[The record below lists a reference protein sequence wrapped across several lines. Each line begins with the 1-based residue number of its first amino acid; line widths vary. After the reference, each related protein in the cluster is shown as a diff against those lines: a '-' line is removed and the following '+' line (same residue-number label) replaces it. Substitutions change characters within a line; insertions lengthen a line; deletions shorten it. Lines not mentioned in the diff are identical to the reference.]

1 MDRALNLRPFR
12 TLAGAP
18 PIEAAG
24 GGGRMTRTDGAGE
37 LEADLATHRSFAV
50 ALGGFVLEIAGGS
63 LVTHERI
70 AVPAFNYV
78 DLDRL
83 APDRLAAFFE
93 RALDHYFQRAIRPS
107 FRAIRPVPPHVDRT
121 LGSLG
126 FVPGP
131 DPWVVL
137 RATSAGDPGA
147 PEPPLKIESVR
158 AGDELAPLW
167 AHEREQAELRRSL
180 EVLLDHPN
188 PGEHL
193 DALVARE
200 NGPVVGCALVY
211 ERDGAAGI
219 HAVATQPAA
228 RGRGVATAMV
238 RSAMNRLSG
247 RGVGRTV
254 LLSAVPRLAPRLAP
268 LGFHEV
274 GQLVEYTLPTDA
286 VLAVPPSG
294 PPAPPRW
301 RPPRRP

>member
-12 TLAGAP
+12 TLAGARP
-18 PIEAAG
+18 TEAPG
-24 GGGRMTRTDGAGE
+24 GEGWMTSTDGTEE
-37 LEADLATHRSFAV
+37 LERDLATHRSFSV

-83 APDRLAAFFE
+83 APDRLTAFFE
-93 RALDHYFQRAIRPS
+93 RALDHYFQRAIRPT
-107 FRAIRPVPPHVDRT
+107 FRAIRPVLSHVDRT
-121 LGSLG
+121 LRALG
-126 FVPGP
+126 FVPGH

-137 RATSAGDPGA
+137 RATSTRNPGP
-147 PEPPLKIESVR
+147 PEPPLQLVSVR
-158 AGDELAPLW
+158 AGEELAPLW

-200 NGPVVGCALVY
+200 NGAMVGCALVY
-211 ERDGAAGI
+211 EKDGAAGI

-238 RSAMNRLSG
+238 RGAMTRLHE

-254 LLSAVPRLAPRLAP
+254 LLSPVPQLAPRLAP
-268 LGFHEV
+268 LEFHEV
-274 GQLVEYTLPTDA
+274 GRLVEYTLPADA
-286 VLAVPPSG
+286 ALALPPRG